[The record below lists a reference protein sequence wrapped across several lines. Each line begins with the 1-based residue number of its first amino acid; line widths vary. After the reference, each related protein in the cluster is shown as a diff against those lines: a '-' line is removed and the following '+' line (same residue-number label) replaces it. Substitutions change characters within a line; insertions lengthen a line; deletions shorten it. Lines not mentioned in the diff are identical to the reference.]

1 MKDVLDKMDFEPM
14 VASELARVELP
25 TEEELEI
32 LRVYIYPRGGAIDA
46 GNWIEL

>member
-1 MKDVLDKMDFEPM
+1 MDFEPM
-14 VASELARVELP
+14 VVPDLARMELP

-32 LRVYIYPRGGAIDA
+32 LRVYLYPRGGAIDA